1 MMIQDEIRVKYN
13 EYIRKN
19 NNNPRYLVLDKNSIR
34 KLKNELLSN
43 FNFLY
48 ATAPSSSFG
57 ISIDPKF
64 KALKYMGMVIV
75 LPYNNDNLE
84 IMEVAG

>member
-75 LPYNNDNLE
+75 EPNDYE
-84 IMEVAG
+84 TEKIIDVAG